1 MNTKQKTGI
10 ALMAIVF
17 GLVLS
22 PALAP
27 SEASAIAPN
36 RTFAETPDT
45 FYKRGALTAPSGDK
59 PFGGDVVGN
68 YFLRVNDHNVKINV
82 DFWSM
87 PSSGMVYEGWLV
99 DVDTGYK
106 LSLGQFNTQSDGLFF
121 EQDIVNPWIYNVLV
135 ITEEPMDDTNPAP
148 NMPVGG
154 VPLSEPFGQ

>member
-10 ALMAIVF
+10 ALIAIIF

-22 PALAP
+22 PALATN
-27 SEASAIAPN
+27 EAAAIAPN
-36 RTFAETPDT
+36 LTFAETPDT
-45 FYKRGALTAPSGDK
+45 FYKRGALTAPSDDK
-59 PFGGDVVGN
+59 PFGGDVVVN
-68 YFLRVNDHNVKINV
+68 YFLRVNDHNIKVNV

-135 ITEEPMDDTNPAP
+135 ITEEPVDDTNPAP